1 MVRRKEW
8 MTQFL
13 KPHSKT
19 EDDDQKGCDIG
30 ITFLVR
36 ARNSVC
42 LTVAYYYY
50 RQHCAQRK
58 PPVFN
63 LL

>member
-19 EDDDQKGCDIG
+19 EDDDQKGCDISESLFSSARVTPSVWPLHII
-30 ITFLVR
+30 ITGSI
-36 ARNSVC
+36 ARSASRRY
-42 LTVAYYYY
+42 L
-50 RQHCAQRK
+50 
-58 PPVFN
+58 
-63 LL
+63 